1 MANILLCSF
10 AALLLAF
17 FRCYLVFAL
26 GQAFDSFLRL
36 GFLNDSLLFFPL
48 FLVPPA
54 AKEGKGDC
62 EYPLRT
68 VRFAPG
74 VPVCNKLPTSSR
86 TQARDLRRSPYALL
100 GFSYYPF
107 VTPGT
112 ACQGVGYGGGLLS
125 LVPSIIGGRFYGS
138 AVDMVALLPCL
149 EHAIAL
155 AGCGRSLFDC

>member
-1 MANILLCSF
+1 MPLNMANILLCSF

-74 VPVCNKLPTSSR
+74 VPVCNKLPTFSR
-86 TQARDLRRSPYALL
+86 AQARDLRRSPYALL

-112 ACQGVGYGGGLLS
+112 ACQGAVTALGYVRSCRPFLVGGFTVLG
-125 LVPSIIGGRFYGS
+125 
-138 AVDMVALLPCL
+138 
-149 EHAIAL
+149 
-155 AGCGRSLFDC
+155 

>member
-1 MANILLCSF
+1 MIIYS
-10 AALLLAF
+10 
-17 FRCYLVFAL
+17 
-26 GQAFDSFLRL
+26 
-36 GFLNDSLLFFPL
+36 FFPL
-48 FLVPPA
+48 SLVPPA

-86 TQARDLRRSPYALL
+86 AQARDLRRSPYALL

-112 ACQGVGYGGGLLS
+112 ACQGAVTELGCVRLCPPLLVGSFTVLG
-125 LVPSIIGGRFYGS
+125 
-138 AVDMVALLPCL
+138 
-149 EHAIAL
+149 
-155 AGCGRSLFDC
+155 